1 MIRTIGAAQALSP
14 TGRFALTVLE
24 SDDVV
29 IGASLVV
36 RAGTKMSCW
45 LVGYDPEWSR
55 FGPGVAALLE
65 SIAAGSRAGCDA
77 ADLGLGDHH
86 YLRDFKDESSPLESV
101 TWCRP
106 RLARL
111 LKLGSPAVPGAGGET
126 DPVPAR

>member
-1 MIRTIGAAQALSP
+1 MIRTIDTAQASSP
-14 TGRFALTVLE
+14 AGRFALTVLE
-24 SDDVV
+24 NDDVV
-29 IGASLVV
+29 IGTSLVL

-65 SIAAGSRAGCDA
+65 SIAAGSRAGCVA

-86 YLRDFKDESSPLESV
+86 YLRDFKDAYSPLESV

-111 LKLGSPAVPGAGGET
+111 FAARGET
-126 DPVPAR
+126 NPAQAG